1 MAEERKYRL
10 RVEGHLVE
18 VTKDVYLTYYR
29 VERHTKTLDEKD
41 VRNGKVS
48 YSDLDTEE
56 TLGEEMV
63 PDPNAESVED
73 KAVGNILLQEL
84 RQCLAQLP
92 LEEQN
97 LIRALYFEELTERM
111 SGEELRTDHHD
122 VGFAVNCSFGNGYR
136 FTHKESY
143 RQKIITGA
151 ASLLERF
158 DEKVGCIK
166 SWNTRQWGYTVI
178 IDNMMNLELL
188 AVASH
193 LSGDSRYV
201 RAAESHANVT
211 MRNHFRPDGSSYHVV
226 GYDVETGK
234 AVCHATHQ
242 GLSDESSWARGQ
254 AWALYGYTMLYR
266 MTGADRYLKQAEG
279 IADLLMSILPRDG
292 IPYWDFDAPNIP
304 DEYKDASAGAIMASA
319 LIELSQYIPS
329 KSHRYISIAEK
340 QIRTLCSP
348 EYLAPVGSNGNFI
361 LKHSVGSIPAQLE
374 VDVPLTYA
382 DYYFVEA
389 LIRMNKLLNDTAY
402 E

>member
-1 MAEERKYRL
+1 
-10 RVEGHLVE
+10 
-18 VTKDVYLTYYR
+18 
-29 VERHTKTLDEKD
+29 
-41 VRNGKVS
+41 
-48 YSDLDTEE
+48 
-56 TLGEEMV
+56 
-63 PDPNAESVED
+63 
-73 KAVGNILLQEL
+73 
-84 RQCLAQLP
+84 
-92 LEEQN
+92 
-97 LIRALYFEELTERM
+97 
-111 SGEELRTDHHD
+111 
-122 VGFAVNCSFGNGYR
+122 
-136 FTHKESY
+136 
-143 RQKIITGA
+143 
-151 ASLLERF
+151 
-158 DEKVGCIK
+158 
-166 SWNTRQWGYTVI
+166 
-178 IDNMMNLELL
+178 
-188 AVASH
+188 
-193 LSGDSRYV
+193 
-201 RAAESHANVT
+201 
-211 MRNHFRPDGSSYHVV
+211 
-226 GYDVETGK
+226 
-234 AVCHATHQ
+234 
-242 GLSDESSWARGQ
+242 
-254 AWALYGYTMLYR
+254 MLYR